1 MPYQPGTMRRTGA
14 PCSGGIGSSFIR
26 RASNVSGSIAL
37 ETGRDRANGITSA
50 ISARLRR
57 AAPIRRISI
66 ASHRSRADS
75 RTARKGTPVHRTVP
89 TAPSPHASPAGSGRS
104 PARPLPA
111 HSSVTGKVRV
121 SIASRSSILSVS
133 DRSTAPLIC
142 SVCLPRAR
150 SGRAKWLLTKNW
162 DSGVVESDRF
172 SSDVSTLS
180 GSAERIFT
188 PASLA
193 RRASRVFCLARAR
206 SRLTWRPAT
215 RNGTTR
221 ILPRNFRTES
231 RGVAEISWKRWRRPR
246 IGGCDLEQ
254 ESSSA
259 EHHSPRA
266 IMTDGPRAASPDV
279 TVPGPPLPS
288 SVTERFVEAGGVRF
302 RYLQGGTISGL
313 PVVLLHVWP
322 TWAEVWL
329 PVAWVLGAR
338 HPWIAPDLPCQ
349 GHSSP
354 LPGNART
361 LTAYRN
367 AIASF
372 VDALDLPRFAV
383 VGNSMGGTLAIM
395 VALDRPARVAK
406 VVVLDAAGLTP
417 KLPGRTARMY
427 LPFLLPSFV
436 RAPGPKSVRKL
447 LTKAVFHDPS
457 FADDPWVNA
466 IVAAWR
472 PWDRCNVFIATG
484 LALRRRDAS
493 VSADLARVRAPTLV
507 LSGRH
512 DVQFPWQAAEAASRR
527 IPESRFAAI
536 EDAGHFPMVER
547 PRETAQLISEFL
559 GAKR

>member
-1 MPYQPGTMRRTGA
+1 MPYQPGTTRRTGA

-37 ETGRDRANGITSA
+37 ATGRDRPNGITSA
-50 ISARLRR
+50 MSGGLPRS
-57 AAPIRRISI
+57 APIARISI
-66 ASHRSRADS
+66 TSDRSRADS
-75 RTARKGTPVHRTVP
+75 RTSRKGTPVHRIVP
-89 TAPSPHASPAGSGRS
+89 TAPNPHASPAGSGRS
-104 PARPLPA
+104 PVRPFPA
-111 HSSVTGKVRV
+111 HSTVTGKVRV
-121 SIASRSSILSVS
+121 PIASRSSILSVS

-142 SVCLPRAR
+142 STCLPRAR
-150 SGRAKWLLTKNW
+150 LGRAKWLLTKNW
-162 DSGVVESDRF
+162 DSGVMESDRF

-180 GSAERIFT
+180 GSVERIFT

-193 RRASRVFCLARAR
+193 RRASRVVC
-206 SRLTWRPAT
+206 
-215 RNGTTR
+215 
-221 ILPRNFRTES
+221 
-231 RGVAEISWKRWRRPR
+231 
-246 IGGCDLEQ
+246 
-254 ESSSA
+254 
-259 EHHSPRA
+259 
-266 IMTDGPRAASPDV
+266 
-279 TVPGPPLPS
+279 
-288 SVTERFVEAGGVRF
+288 
-302 RYLQGGTISGL
+302 
-313 PVVLLHVWP
+313 
-322 TWAEVWL
+322 
-329 PVAWVLGAR
+329 VAWVLGAR

-372 VDALDLPRFAV
+372 VDALDLPRFAI

-457 FADDPWVNA
+457 FADDTWVNA

-472 PWDRCNVFIATG
+472 PWDRRKAFIATG

-527 IPESRFAAI
+527 IPESRVGAI

>member
-1 MPYQPGTMRRTGA
+1 
-14 PCSGGIGSSFIR
+14 
-26 RASNVSGSIAL
+26 
-37 ETGRDRANGITSA
+37 
-50 ISARLRR
+50 
-57 AAPIRRISI
+57 
-66 ASHRSRADS
+66 
-75 RTARKGTPVHRTVP
+75 
-89 TAPSPHASPAGSGRS
+89 
-104 PARPLPA
+104 
-111 HSSVTGKVRV
+111 
-121 SIASRSSILSVS
+121 
-133 DRSTAPLIC
+133 
-142 SVCLPRAR
+142 
-150 SGRAKWLLTKNW
+150 
-162 DSGVVESDRF
+162 
-172 SSDVSTLS
+172 
-180 GSAERIFT
+180 
-188 PASLA
+188 
-193 RRASRVFCLARAR
+193 
-206 SRLTWRPAT
+206 
-215 RNGTTR
+215 
-221 ILPRNFRTES
+221 
-231 RGVAEISWKRWRRPR
+231 
-246 IGGCDLEQ
+246 
-254 ESSSA
+254 
-259 EHHSPRA
+259 
-266 IMTDGPRAASPDV
+266 MTDGPRAASPDV

-313 PVVLLHVWP
+313 PVVLLHGWP

-372 VDALDLPRFAV
+372 VDALDLPRFAI

-395 VALDRPARVAK
+395 VALDRPARVAN
-406 VVVLDAAGLTP
+406 VVVLDAAGLTA

-472 PWDRCNVFIATG
+472 PWDRRKAFIATG

-512 DVQFPWQAAEAASRR
+512 DVQFPWQTAEAASRR